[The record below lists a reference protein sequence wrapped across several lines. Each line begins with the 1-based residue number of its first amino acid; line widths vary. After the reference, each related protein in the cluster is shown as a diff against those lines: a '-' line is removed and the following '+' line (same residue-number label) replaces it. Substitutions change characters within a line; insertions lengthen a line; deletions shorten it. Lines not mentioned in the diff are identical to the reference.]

1 LGPVFFPRQ
10 GSLGHRAVHAHPLP
24 VDPVEGV
31 VRGQPRLPE
40 AQKKAV
46 GHPRLKT
53 IMRGG
58 GGTKP
63 GGRERIPL
71 AARSQHKEDRL
82 GAHPIRHAWAAT
94 AKAVGVLVRGQER
107 LDQRPKLVG

>member
-1 LGPVFFPRQ
+1 MLIHCQ
-10 GSLGHRAVHAHPLP
+10 SIPLKASYAASP
-24 VDPVEGV
+24 ACQK
-31 VRGQPRLPE
+31 RKK
-40 AQKKAV
+40 KKAV

-63 GGRERIPL
+63 SGRERIPL
-71 AARSQHKEDRL
+71 AARSQHKEDSL

>member
-10 GSLGHRAVHAHPLP
+10 GSLGYRTVHAHPLP
-24 VDPVEGV
+24 VDAVEGV

-40 AQKKAV
+40 AQEKAV
-46 GHPRLKT
+46 GHPRLKP

-82 GAHPIRHAWAAT
+82 GAHPIRHAGAAT